1 MENQE
6 PFEQR
11 YQQELL
17 LSRTIL
23 KKEMQKAIAAISPS
37 AKREV
42 AERWKKEY
50 SPTVAKELLRVARDP
65 DARRRIADWQ
75 LGDFDSL
82 RRKGMS
88 R

>member
-6 PFEQR
+6 PFEER

-17 LSRTIL
+17 LSRKIL
-23 KKEMQKAIAAISPS
+23 KTEMQKAIAAISP
-37 AKREV
+37 V
-42 AERWKKEY
+42 ARKELAARWKRDY
-50 SPTVAKELLRVARDP
+50 SHTVVNELLRVARDP
-65 DARRRIADWQ
+65 LARRRIADWE

-82 RRKGMS
+82 RRKGM